1 MALDSIIAHIRTQAA
16 SQTETI
22 MEQTRR
28 QEAQLLNDGR
38 SAAEKLYRDLL
49 AGEKNRVERL
59 KQHQLVSCRL
69 ENRKKILRTK
79 EEILDSLFEKVRTH
93 LQQGGIKKQVVS
105 AHGLRELPEDTGFY
119 LQQLRRDFETQIAA
133 LLFS

>member
-16 SQTETI
+16 SQAETI

-28 QEAQLLNDGR
+28 QEARLLNDGR

-105 AHGLRELPEDTGFY
+105 AHGLREFPEDTGFY